1 MTTDGFESLAGLRKQ
16 IIGKLDHLHAP
27 HLCNLVCGL
36 CNHYSLISLSD
47 MIIVNSE
54 NCYFF
59 NPTSGD
65 ISLIIT
71 HEPIGTYKAIV
82 LSEIRHRRDVL
93 LSSDSSETVL
103 KAFEH
108 LLVKSTDAV
117 QQYITAN
124 EFRRLPPIVDDDDDD
139 AVSSV
144 SSYADESD
152 KNPLADS
159 SLSLESELESAYESP
174 SEDGT
179 VSHSRAKTGGRSRSF
194 DVRTVRRDSR
204 SRSHSRSRSR
214 SSDRTTTYRKAPV
227 PPARFPVH
235 RNRAVDPPRPY
246 TTLTGI
252 DDLGNVRI
260 STFPPQMPPVPG
272 TGFMAHPG
280 DPRGSSDPHFTDLRK
295 HGASLDVHEQRLSA
309 MQQRREEIQRAFQ
322 EGQRMAFGTID
333 LDGKPSLPSGVTL
346 PSRVGQPLQP
356 GPWQQPFKG
365 NDSRPYMAPPTT
377 ARSQAVPP
385 PGPLPPYKIPMKK
398 TLDPGKPSPPPMIPS
413 SYTSS
418 IASSSGPSTPTITGS
433 PKNRPPEY
441 SSATPPA
448 SIDYKL
454 VIKTRAHSLD
464 DARGETSEHRILA
477 RTPPTRKD
485 MSILALRYIHQ
496 SQPLLRHMNN
506 KGPLRALVTRVVFNA
521 GQAHEEKYDLA
532 AYPESDFSRLCD
544 IMKRTADDGELTGL
558 PLFEVD
564 VNAVASEM

>member
-1 MTTDGFESLAGLRKQ
+1 M
-16 IIGKLDHLHAP
+16 
-27 HLCNLVCGL
+27 
-36 CNHYSLISLSD
+36 
-47 MIIVNSE
+47 
-54 NCYFF
+54 
-59 NPTSGD
+59 
-65 ISLIIT
+65 
-71 HEPIGTYKAIV
+71 
-82 LSEIRHRRDVL
+82 
-93 LSSDSSETVL
+93 L

-124 EFRRLPPIVDDDDDD
+124 EFRRLPSVVDDDDDD

-144 SSYADESD
+144 SSYVDEAD
-152 KNPLADS
+152 KNRLADS
-159 SLSLESELESAYESP
+159 SLSLESEIESAYESP

-179 VSHSRAKTGGRSRSF
+179 VSHSRARTGGRPRSF

-204 SRSHSRSRSR
+204 SRSRSRSR
-214 SSDRTTTYRKAPV
+214 DRTTAYRKAPV

-246 TTLTGI
+246 ATLTGI
-252 DDLGNVRI
+252 NDLGNVRF
-260 STFPPQMPPVPG
+260 SALPPQMPPGPG

-280 DPRGSSDPHFTDLRK
+280 DPRASSDPHFTDLRK

-333 LDGKPSLPSGVTL
+333 LEGKPSLPSGVAL
-346 PSRVGQPLQP
+346 PLRAGQPLQP
-356 GPWQQPFKG
+356 GPWQQLYKG

-377 ARSQAVPP
+377 ARSQPVPP
-385 PGPLPPYKIPMKK
+385 LGPLPSYKIPAKK
-398 TLDPGKPSPPPMIPS
+398 TLDSGKPSPPPMMPFS
-413 SYTSS
+413 SASS
-418 IASSSGPSTPTITGS
+418 IASSSAPSTPTITGS
-433 PKNRPPEY
+433 PKNSPPEY
-441 SSATPPA
+441 SSATPPV

-454 VIKTRAHSLD
+454 VIKTRALSLD

-496 SQPLLRHMNN
+496 SQPLLRHMDN

-521 GQAHEEKYDLA
+521 GKAHEEKYDLA

-544 IMKRTADDGELTGL
+544 MMKRTADERDWSGL

-564 VNAVASEM
+564 VNAVESGM